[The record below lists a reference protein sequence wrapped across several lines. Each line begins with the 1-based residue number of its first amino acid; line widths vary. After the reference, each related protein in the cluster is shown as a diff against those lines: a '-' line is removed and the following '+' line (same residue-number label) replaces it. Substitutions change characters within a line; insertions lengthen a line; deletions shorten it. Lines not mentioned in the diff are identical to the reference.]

1 MASMRPL
8 REGIGH
14 AWDSVLEGWQRLYQ
28 RAAGA
33 ITHFRP
39 GTKAGDTHGGDGEDP
54 ALPARS
60 TGWGVMAAEV
70 FEGDDRVVVRLEAP
84 GLDRDHFELE
94 VRGDHLVVAG
104 EKGFQRE
111 RTEGRY
117 RIAEC
122 AYGRFERAIPLPD
135 AVDPDQA
142 RARYRNGVLEVELP
156 KSGNAGRRRI
166 PVQRY

>member
-1 MASMRPL
+1 MPDMRQL

-14 AWDSVLEGWQRLYQ
+14 AWDSVMEGWQRLYQ
-28 RAAGA
+28 RASGA
-33 ITHFRP
+33 ITRFRP
-39 GTKAGDTHGGDGEDP
+39 GGGGGETRNEGGREE
-54 ALPARS
+54 ALPVRS

-70 FEGDDRVVVRLEAP
+70 FEGEDQVVVRLEAP
-84 GLDRDHFELE
+84 GLDRDRFGIE
-94 VRGDHLVVAG
+94 VRGDHLVVSG
-104 EKGFQRE
+104 EKGYQRE

-135 AVDPDQA
+135 AVDADRA

-156 KSGNAGRRRI
+156 RAAENRRRRVT
-166 PVQRY
+166 VQSG

>member
-1 MASMRPL
+1 MANMRQL

-28 RAAGA
+28 RASGA
-33 ITHFRP
+33 ITRFRP
-39 GTKAGDTHGGDGEDP
+39 GAKAGDTHGGDGSDT

-60 TGWGVMAAEV
+60 SGWGVMAAEV
-70 FEGDDRVVVRLEAP
+70 FEGDDQVVVRLEAP
-84 GLDRDHFELE
+84 GLDRDQFGIE
-94 VRGDHLVVAG
+94 VRGDHLVVSG
-104 EKGFQRE
+104 EKGYQRE

-135 AVDPDQA
+135 AVDADRA

-156 KSGNAGRRRI
+156 RSGATGRRRI
-166 PVQRY
+166 QVQTD